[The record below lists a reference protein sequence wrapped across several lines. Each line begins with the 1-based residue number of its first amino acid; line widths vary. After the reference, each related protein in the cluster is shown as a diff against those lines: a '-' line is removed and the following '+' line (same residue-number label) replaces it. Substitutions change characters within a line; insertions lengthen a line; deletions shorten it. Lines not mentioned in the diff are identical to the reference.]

1 MPLQCQKLEET
12 FLHAYVDGEFTVE
25 ESAEVKAHLESCP
38 ACARAARRHESYKAA
53 MLRAAGHA
61 PHALDELLRE
71 RIAEQSE
78 RGRWARALRDPR
90 GIAVAAA
97 AVGAAAWFLA
107 GGLAHPLFP
116 RGHSLLDDGVAL
128 HARALPLDYTASD
141 STKAQQWIEGKLD
154 FGVRLPRF
162 APGPQLQGV
171 RLSHLH
177 EHRAGRRPPRLAA
190 DRRRPGAATA
200 RRRAAHRRPRG
211 VAVAG
216 ARVQRGFLAQ
226 RRDRLLAHF
235 RPRRGG
241 RPRAG
246 PVRRAALE
254 RISLFGAHAPTRG
267 KSSSVSLTPLVSR
280 P

>member
-107 GGLAHPLFP
+107 GGLAHPLLSRRHYVLP
-116 RGHSLLDDGVAL
+116 HRVAP
-128 HARALPLDYTASD
+128 H
-141 STKAQQWIEGKLD
+141 
-154 FGVRLPRF
+154 
-162 APGPQLQGV
+162 
-171 RLSHLH
+171 
-177 EHRAGRRPPRLAA
+177 GRRPP
-190 DRRRPGAATA
+190 P
-200 RRRAAHRRPRG
+200 HP
-211 VAVAG
+211 
-216 ARVQRGFLAQ
+216 
-226 RRDRLLAHF
+226 HPF
-235 RPRRGG
+235 RP
-241 RPRAG
+241 
-246 PVRRAALE
+246 LQ
-254 RISLFGAHAPTRG
+254 AP
-267 KSSSVSLTPLVSR
+267 P
-280 P
+280 